1 MFAVIHMSV
10 IQIQSLQMSVYCN
23 IAMDFVNI
31 ERVEAELCQKKMLTK
46 NLVYNEENKILQR
59 GI

>member
-31 ERVEAELCQKKMLTK
+31 ERVEAELCQKNADKESCL
-46 NLVYNEENKILQR
+46 
-59 GI
+59 

>member
-1 MFAVIHMSV
+1 MLTIQRNGTCLRLYMSV

-31 ERVEAELCQKKMLTK
+31 ERVEAELCQKNADKESCL
-46 NLVYNEENKILQR
+46 
-59 GI
+59 